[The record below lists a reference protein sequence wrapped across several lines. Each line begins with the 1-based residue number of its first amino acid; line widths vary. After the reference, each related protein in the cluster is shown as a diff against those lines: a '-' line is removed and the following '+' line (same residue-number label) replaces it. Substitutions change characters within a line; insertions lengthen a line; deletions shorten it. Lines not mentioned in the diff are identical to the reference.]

1 MALGLIGCGQMRS
14 FAIAGV
20 LARATG
26 TGFKSALKRFYRWVH
41 NEKLDDL
48 ACWSALADRLL
59 AHAGRRPLVA
69 VDWTEWHSGLR
80 VPSAAVCVG
89 ARAVPVRVQ
98 AFSKSDMPRS
108 QNTREN
114 TFVQLLV
121 RLSPHMQR
129 AVPIFDRGFR
139 RVSLI
144 RELGWL
150 SQPFIIRLA
159 AKVQGVGEPYTGLL
173 SQHPLQ
179 PGQRVD
185 LGVCALGQAKPVRVR
200 VIGVWA
206 QGQDEPWWLA
216 TTLTCSARR
225 VAAYYDRRMGIE
237 EHFRDCKGCRY
248 GIKLKWTAFTDPAA
262 LARLFLLAVPA
273 GRHRRSRLAPRRRPG
288 RPHRPQPAPD
298 QQIQRPA
305 PVPHRRRHRLDPGH
319 RADTRFILVSAY
331 FTVAK
336 GAASKLRLVKKWGAV
351 SPQGRSRSLTARA
364 WWRPRP

>member
-1 MALGLIGCGQMRS
+1 MLAKRYRLLRQLAKGLHKAQAKTLVSMALGLIGCGQMRS
-14 FAIAGV
+14 FAVAGAV
-20 LARATG
+20 AQATG
-26 TGFKSALKRFYRWVH
+26 VRFKSALKRFYRWVH

-48 ACWSALADRLL
+48 ACWSALADGLL

-80 VPSAAVCVG
+80 VLSAAVCVG
-89 ARAVPVRVQ
+89 ARAVPVLVQ
-98 AFSKSDMPRS
+98 AFSKTDMPRS

-114 TFVQLLV
+114 TFVQVLV
-121 RLSPHMQR
+121 RLSVHMQR
-129 AVPIFDRGFR
+129 SVLIFDRGFR

-262 LARLFLLAVPA
+262 LARLFLLAAIAAAVWLLA
-273 GRHRRSRLAPRRRPG
+273 GVLAARTDPSLRLTSKSKGPRRSL
-288 RPHRPQPAPD
+288 
-298 QQIQRPA
+298 I
-305 PVPHRRRHRLDPGH
+305 
-319 RADTRFILVSAY
+319 
-331 FTVAK
+331 
-336 GAASKLRLVKKWGAV
+336 AV
-351 SPQGRSRSLTARA
+351 GIDSPQAIAQILALSWSRLTSLWPKARLRDFA
-364 WWRPRP
+364 W